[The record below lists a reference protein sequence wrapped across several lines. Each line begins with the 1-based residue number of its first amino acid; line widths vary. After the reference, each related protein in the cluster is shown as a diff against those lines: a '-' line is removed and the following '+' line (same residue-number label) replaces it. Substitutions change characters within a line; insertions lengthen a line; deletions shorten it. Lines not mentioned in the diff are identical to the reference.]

1 MTKTKRHKALH
12 KAGKYVFRIRVTKR
26 NTNTGADDI
35 LTENFKTIIV
45 TALPPSQLLIHWDN
59 PNPVSVNVGEQIK
72 RFIVIECK
80 ADNGSTAEF
89 TENEIKKLKKCLDLK
104 LDVPSSKSWKI
115 TLGKEPLIFT
125 SDRSILQLFYL
136 TIHNKISNTDS

>member
-1 MTKTKRHKALH
+1 MKKTNHKALH

-35 LTENFKTIIV
+35 VTENLKTIIV
-45 TALPPSQLLIHWDN
+45 TALPPSQLLIRWDN

-80 ADNGSTAEF
+80 ADNGSSAAL
-89 TENEIKKLKKCLDLK
+89 NLPRIK
-104 LDVPSSKSWKI
+104 SK
-115 TLGKEPLIFT
+115 
-125 SDRSILQLFYL
+125 
-136 TIHNKISNTDS
+136 N